1 MRERE
6 LCDAATANF
15 VTHASWAARGRPGA
29 RVESNASLTLVDSGL
44 GADTFNLV
52 CGARLRPDEVAES
65 GERVLRHFDSVGR
78 PFSWWVA
85 PGDAPDD
92 LAKRLAGAGLQ
103 ERETEL
109 AMALDLSTSDR
120 RPPGPE
126 GVEIREATT
135 LDGRRGLRQDQ
146 RGELEPARSRPSRS
160 STARQPRGCS
170 RRTAPR
176 SSSSRVAT
184 ESPSPRSS
192 SRSSEGVG
200 GIYNLSTGI
209 DHRRRGIG
217 GALIDRACRRAADPG
232 LGDRRPA
239 GVGGRGEPVSVPRLS
254 RVRTDSR
261 SSSLPG
267 RSVR

>member
-65 GERVLRHFDSVGR
+65 GERVPRHFDSVGR

-109 AMALDLSTSDR
+109 AMALDLTTSDR

-126 GVEIREATT
+126 GVEIRLATT
-135 LDGRRGLRQDQ
+135 LDDVAAFARINAENWNPPD
-146 RGELEPARSRPSRS
+146 PAVEEFYRE
-160 STARQPRGCS
+160 A
-170 RRTAPR
+170 APR
-176 SSSSRVAT
+176 LLTADSPQKLFVARRDGRPVAALELT
-184 ESPSPRSS
+184 L
-192 SRSSEGVG
+192 SEGVG

-217 GALIDRACRRAADPG
+217 GALIDCACRRAATLG
-232 LGDRRPA
+232 LETVVLQASAAGASLYRSLGFREFGLIRELKPA
-239 GVGGRGEPVSVPRLS
+239 GP
-254 RVRTDSR
+254 
-261 SSSLPG
+261 
-267 RSVR
+267 